1 MAHGPAFTGLALGN
15 QTPVF
20 FQDRLPGGG
29 LTNGEDDRGT
39 LSAYKR
45 TVDSKLQKTVTRI
58 VLAAVAIGAVGYGV
72 RSYTSSKAAV
82 VAATAK
88 DAAAAANRVVP
99 VVVVPVAQRDMP
111 IYLDGLGNVL
121 ARAGED
127 RFARNELPVA
137 PHVWAAAV
145 GVRIADRTRPIS
157 IEGGVLLVRTATS
170 VWANELSLLSETLVT
185 RLRAA
190 GVPIRSMRFRV
201 GPIDPPERV
210 TWVRSAK
217 VPRPRPLEADLARA
231 IARVPDAELR
241 EVIAEAAK
249 TNLAWQT
256 MTEPAVAS
264 GEPRAARA
272 PRGAERESGRPAQES
287 SASRGASRGTRGDA

>member
-1 MAHGPAFTGLALGN
+1 MTVESLPFTGSESKLMSRRDDRFLANFPHTRALPLVLK
-15 QTPVF
+15 TVAE
-20 FQDRLPGGG
+20 RVTLSTRPGGTHG
-29 LTNGEDDRGT
+29 VAARGT
-39 LSAYKR
+39 ATFPLMAKR
-45 TVDSKLQKTVTRI
+45 RRRPKLR
-58 VLAAVAIGAVGYGV
+58 A
-72 RSYTSSKAAV
+72 
-82 VAATAK
+82 
-88 DAAAAANRVVP
+88 P
-99 VVVVPVAQRDMP
+99 E
-111 IYLDGLGNVL
+111 GLGNVL